1 MDVISPSN
9 NPNADPSYP
18 NYYYYKRYLD
28 GIEEVRRKGWEI
40 FNRMANESSRDRLL
54 ALKLIAECNETKC
67 NLVLI
72 ESPLSPLSY

>member
-9 NPNADPSYP
+9 NPNANPSYP

-40 FNRMANESSRDRLL
+40 FNRMMNESIQQDGG
-54 ALKLIAECNETKC
+54 
-67 NLVLI
+67 
-72 ESPLSPLSY
+72 